1 MMNIILSIII
11 VTLLGIV
18 ASLKT
23 KLNIT
28 ENNLNSWRQTALKLN
43 SYTKH
48 NPIIHNARNAKKYD

>member
-1 MMNIILSIII
+1 MIDILLSIII

-28 ENNLNSWRQTALKLN
+28 ENNLNSWRQTALDLN
-43 SYTKH
+43 NRLNH
-48 NPIIHNARNAKKYD
+48 

>member
-11 VTLLGIV
+11 VTLLGVV

-28 ENNLNSWRQTALKLN
+28 ENNLNSWRQTAIDLN
-43 SYTKH
+43 NTLNH
-48 NPIIHNARNAKKYD
+48 